1 MSRRLVLLL
10 AVVVVGAVAW
20 FVGTRP
26 DRPAEAPVAEG
37 DGEARPAPTALAPSP
52 RSGPASSGRAAEGGG
67 TVEGIVVRDGRP
79 TAARIEVRFAY
90 APRGFFAGHT
100 TERTLAESIGFA
112 PRPRVLRTADAGD
125 DGRFA
130 LAGVPPG
137 RLDVFAV
144 APDGARG
151 IASVQVAADGAR
163 ARVTVVVRPTTSLVG
178 RARTVAGA
186 PFVGRVAVTP
196 ATAASRPREDDA
208 VALDADGGFTL
219 AGLMSGPHH
228 ARFVSADG
236 VLWFRPTPVLPHA
249 GTWEV
254 VVDQGAGALDGRVVD
269 DVTGAG
275 VAGARV
281 VVSAANGTSSV
292 SAATVTGGDGAFV
305 VPELVGGGTIIV
317 AGAEGYAASSVV
329 QVVERP
335 IVIRL
340 ARAATLRGTVT
351 RRRDG
356 RPVADAEVR
365 VIAIGA
371 QRGAR
376 FGPVFTDAAGRYE
389 LGGLPPREV
398 AVSAAAP
405 GLALPFA
412 DVDATGW
419 TPTSAALEA
428 GATTVVDVALD
439 DAPVVHGRVRDAD
452 GRPIAHALVAA
463 LLPPAWGAIPS
474 TDPAFAD
481 RTAVTGTDGGFAWTG
496 SPSGARLRLQAT
508 TTAGASGTSEPI
520 VVVEGGPPLE
530 IRVPNA
536 REVRVIVTR
545 LRDGAPIPDASIEDF
560 SGHLFAVTD
569 ANGVAVVAAG
579 DPGPTFLRARRSGY
593 AATLVTLRAGA
604 HEVAVALADGAR
616 LTGRVVDE
624 TGAPLMDA
632 TLIVSGD
639 AGILGVVSSG
649 PDGAFAFDDL
659 ADADHQVQAGH
670 AASSEEIVRAT
681 VRPGTPC
688 VLTIPRSARTETAVS
703 PPPSPARLVV
713 VTAVGPD
720 GRPVHEAV
728 LRAWSKGKLLTTDRI
743 WARIGRVIHPGT
755 DGGRVEVS
763 NPRDEFGRP
772 LPYAPGSAT
781 FEPDA
786 TRVEVRLTG
795 GLVLEG
801 RVVTADD
808 GRPLPGIEVG
818 VIRRSDVRTFDSA
831 GMFSDTLATTRTD
844 RDGRFVLRSLP
855 DDPDLRLVARGALPW
870 ILPMPR
876 PVRAGEPDVVVE
888 MTRALRPTVTVLD
901 PDGAPLAQV
910 EVRVESVPR
919 RSVNRTWTGRT
930 DDEGR
935 ARLGPLD
942 PALVYALHVDV
953 GRRIDSVPTDVEPW
967 LPRDET
973 IRLRRGVPVQV
984 RAVDETGRAI
994 GASVSIPLS
1003 AGSSFVMESA
1013 TGVVDLPRQPP
1024 GPLRLHVSSP
1034 GFVPAWVDL
1043 DVRDPPTPV
1052 TVRLRPGRD
1061 LRIRLTGPGPHPPS
1075 LVVTSVDG
1083 RSGAEVD
1090 AGGSAVV
1097 RGLDPAGR
1105 YRIWAP
1111 AATDADGYVLETIQ
1125 GFGEAEIVAP
1135 VRTGGR
1141 IRVRA
1146 KLPDGTSRTE
1156 SYATADDHYLTG
1168 SAFADGECEF
1178 RGVPPGRWR
1187 VEVIAFDPDGV
1198 ESRAEAMAQAGDVL
1212 DLVLPPFE

>member
-1 MSRRLVLLL
+1 R
-10 AVVVVGAVAW
+10 
-20 FVGTRP
+20 T
-26 DRPAEAPVAEG
+26 AE
-37 DGEARPAPTALAPSP
+37 D
-52 RSGPASSGRAAEGGG
+52 GG

-79 TAARIEVRFAY
+79 TAARIEVRFGFA
-90 APRGFFAGHT
+90 ARGFFAGHT

-130 LAGVPPG
+130 LGGVPPG
-137 RLDVFAV
+137 QLDVFAV

-151 IASVQVAADGAR
+151 LASVQVAADGAR

-219 AGLMSGPHH
+219 AGLMPGPHH

-236 VLWFRPTPVLPHA
+236 VSWFRMTPVLPHA

-281 VVSAANGTSSV
+281 VVSATNGTSSV

-335 IVIRL
+335 VVIRL

-365 VIAIGA
+365 MIAIGA

-405 GLALPFA
+405 GLALPIA
-412 DVDATGW
+412 EADATGW

-439 DAPVVHGRVRDAD
+439 DAPVVPGRVLDAD
-452 GRPIAHALVAA
+452 GRPVAHAVVTVAPLDESLWRDLAFPERGDVTGDDGAFELDGLPEGATVCLQVTTSVDPEGITNSFVVAA
-463 LLPPAWGAIPS
+463 
-474 TDPAFAD
+474 
-481 RTAVTGTDGGFAWTG
+481 
-496 SPSGARLRLQAT
+496 
-508 TTAGASGTSEPI
+508 
-520 VVVEGGPPLE
+520 GGPIIE
-530 IRVPNA
+530 IRVPTARALRVVVTRSHDSAPLPGAHVESLDGAVQASADAHGVAWFAPFRRVGPMTLRVRSPGYATAVVSVDPEA
-536 REVRVIVTR
+536 REV
-545 LRDGAPIPDASIEDF
+545 AASL
-560 SGHLFAVTD
+560 G
-569 ANGVAVVAAG
+569 
-579 DPGPTFLRARRSGY
+579 
-593 AATLVTLRAGA
+593 
-604 HEVAVALADGAR
+604 DGAR
-616 LTGRVVDE
+616 LAGHVRDQVGEPVV
-624 TGAPLMDA
+624 GATVMAFGVDGP
-632 TLIVSGD
+632 VGD
-639 AGILGVVSSG
+639 VRSG
-649 PDGAFAFDDL
+649 PDGSFAFDDV
-659 ADADHQVQAGH
+659 ADVDYHVQAHHEDGAPSIVS
-670 AASSEEIVRAT
+670 AAA
-681 VRPGTPC
+681 RPGTPC
-688 VLTIPRSARTETAVS
+688 VLTMTRGARTAPAGG
-703 PPPSPARLVV
+703 PPPATSPAPSPDRDVV

-728 LRAWSKGKLLTTDRI
+728 LRVWSRGTSMTTDCI
-743 WARIGRVIHPGT
+743 WAGIGRVRDPGT
-755 DGGRVEVS
+755 DSGRVEVS

-781 FEPDA
+781 FGPDD

-818 VIRRSDVRTFDSA
+818 VIRRSEVPEFADARTL
-831 GMFSDTLATTRTD
+831 GGTLATARTD

-855 DDPDLRLVARGALPW
+855 DDPDLRLVARGPPPW
-870 ILPMPR
+870 ILPTPR

-901 PDGAPLAQV
+901 PDGAPLADV

-935 ARLGPLD
+935 VRLGPLD
-942 PALVYALHVDV
+942 PALGYALHVGV

-967 LPRDET
+967 APRDET
-973 IRLRRGVPVQV
+973 IRLRRGVPVQLRV
-984 RAVDETGRAI
+984 VDEAGRAI
-994 GASVSIPLS
+994 GASVSIPRS
-1003 AGSSFVMESA
+1003 GGSSFVMESA
-1013 TGVVDLPRQPP
+1013 TGVVDLPRQPS

-1034 GFVPAWVDL
+1034 GFVPTWVDL

-1061 LRIRLTGPGPHPPS
+1061 LRIRLTGPAPHPPS
-1075 LVVTSVDG
+1075 LVVTSVHG
-1083 RSGAEVD
+1083 RSDAEVD
-1090 AGGSAVV
+1090 AGGSAIV

-1105 YRIWAP
+1105 YRLWAP
-1111 AATDADGYVLETIQ
+1111 AAADADGYVFETIQ

-1156 SYATADDHYLTG
+1156 SYATADDRYLTA

-1187 VEVIAFDPDGV
+1187 VEVIAFDPGGV
-1198 ESRAEAMAQAGDVL
+1198 ESRAEVTAQAGDVL